1 MDGRDRRGR
10 TGVNNEQERLK
21 PMSEEENKTTQV
33 WREFIERTYADET
46 KSDEEKDLAVIS
58 AAVSVFMR
66 GGGRVRGKG
75 TTKVVIILAQGRM
88 KSLDVYE
95 HEDGDGNGGA
105 DGDGR
110 PRPPVFDEAAKEN
123 MRRLY
128 GIVLRHKE
136 RERARRRAYAARK
149 RQEERERRND
159 EKRR

>member
-1 MDGRDRRGR
+1 M
-10 TGVNNEQERLK
+10 NNEQERLK
-21 PMSEEENKTTQV
+21 PMSEEENENTQL
-33 WREFIERTYADET
+33 WREFVERTFADET
-46 KSDEEKDLAVIS
+46 KRDEEKDLAIIS
-58 AAVSVFMR
+58 AAVRLFMC
-66 GGGRVRGKG
+66 GGGRLKGEG

-95 HEDGDGNGGA
+95 REDGDGNGGA
-105 DGDGR
+105 DSDGR

-159 EKRR
+159 ENRR